1 MLSERSGIY
10 GEITHQGEPLERVY
24 LYVYKDSSS
33 GFKGLGYFVQ
43 PVERGKFRIN
53 LPSGDYYVLARKR
66 ARGGQF
72 GPIEQGDYYSY
83 YYGNPVHVTA
93 GEVRE
98 VQIEMLERLAILEE
112 EVVEFRGVRGKVVDE
127 SGNVLSGLYVFA
139 YRTED
144 MTGTP
149 DFFSEPS
156 AADGRFELALPD
168 AGPYYLLARQAFG
181 GPAEV
186 NELYGKLYAQDGRLQ
201 GVELSQTEGDVTIR
215 VTPK

>member
-1 MLSERSGIY
+1 
-10 GEITHQGEPLERVY
+10 
-24 LYVYKDSSS
+24 
-33 GFKGLGYFVQ
+33 
-43 PVERGKFRIN
+43 
-53 LPSGDYYVLARKR
+53 
-66 ARGGQF
+66 
-72 GPIEQGDYYSY
+72 
-83 YYGNPVHVTA
+83 
-93 GEVRE
+93 
-98 VQIEMLERLAILEE
+98 MLERLAILEE
-112 EVVEFRGVRGKVVDE
+112 EVIEFRGVRGKVVDE